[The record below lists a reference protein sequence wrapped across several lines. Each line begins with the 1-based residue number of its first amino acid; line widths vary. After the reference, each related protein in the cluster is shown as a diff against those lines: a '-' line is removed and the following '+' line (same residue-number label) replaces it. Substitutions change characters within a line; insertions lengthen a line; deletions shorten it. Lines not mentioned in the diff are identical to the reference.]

1 MLLALHEQEKIAW
14 MKKIEQLQRRERKE
28 DLQRL
33 QIKLKLKEDQE
44 DHRTKINEF
53 QKNYAIEK
61 AAEVI

>member
-44 DHRTKINEF
+44 DHKTKINEF
-53 QKNYAIEK
+53 QKKYAIEK